1 MTGCFSLPV
10 GHQNFNCRLP
20 ARAPGHRPVRGV
32 TGGHR
37 QAQGLKAQTSKGVI
51 GGHIPARGLARGHS
65 PARDVTRVTAQPGAS
80 QGAGT
85 DKPGALLGT

>member
-37 QAQGLKAQTSKGVI
+37 QARGVT
-51 GGHIPARGLARGHS
+51 GGHRPVRGVTGGHRPARVL
-65 PARDVTRVTAQPGAS
+65 GA
-80 QGAGT
+80 
-85 DKPGALLGT
+85 